1 MWKNWKEHKYWE
13 YIAVNWYLV
22 HYLTFYCIMVPW
34 EMVPWDTVICWMFHG
49 RWCHETLLYV
59 GCSTGDGAMR
69 HCYMLDVYPSRVHA
83 QFFVRF
89 VLLNFQ
95 FSVQCFE
102 GHCLSFI
109 FLPLYYCPSDY
120 PPLVSLIFL
129 YNINMWCT
137 ERLVLFTLTGKH
149 WWSKKPV

>member
-1 MWKNWKEHKYWE
+1 MKKLKEHKYWE

-69 HCYMLDVYPSRVHA
+69 HLYV
-83 QFFVRF
+83 
-89 VLLNFQ
+89 
-95 FSVQCFE
+95 
-102 GHCLSFI
+102 GCLSFQSSRPVFCEVRCSI
-109 FLPLYYCPSDY
+109 FNFLCNVLKVIVYPLFFCHCINVLLITPFGIFNI
-120 PPLVSLIFL
+120 SLQHKHVMYRETCVI
-129 YNINMWCT
+129 YSYGK
-137 ERLVLFTLTGKH
+137 TLMK
-149 WWSKKPV
+149 

>member
-22 HYLTFYCIMVPW
+22 HYLTFYFIMVPW

-49 RWCHETLLYV
+49 KWCHETLLYV
-59 GCSTGDGAMR
+59 GCLSFQSS
-69 HCYMLDVYPSRVHA
+69 CPV
-83 QFFVRF
+83 FCEVRF
-89 VLLNFQ
+89 AQ

-120 PPLVSLIFL
+120 LPLVSLIFL

-137 ERLVLFTLTGKH
+137 ERLVLFTLTVKH

>member
-1 MWKNWKEHKYWE
+1 
-13 YIAVNWYLV
+13 LRV
-22 HYLTFYCIMVPW
+22 HCCQLIFSPLPDI
-34 EMVPWDTVICWMFHG
+34 
-49 RWCHETLLYV
+49 LLHY
-59 GCSTGDGAMR
+59 GSMGDGAMR
-69 HCYMLDVYPSRVHA
+69 HCYMLDVPQEMVPWDTYMLDVYPSRVHA

-89 VLLNFQ
+89 VAQ
-95 FSVQCFE
+95 FSIFCAMFWRSLFILYFFAIV
-102 GHCLSFI
+102 LMSFW
-109 FLPLYYCPSDY
+109 L